1 QVRMNSSRYFGET
14 DFSGDLVAD
23 YSYFDHDS
31 LVKGG
36 RFDLAPSVTYDW
48 NRSWGFVKPK
58 ATLRY
63 TTYDLENTAANQSS
77 SIDRTVPTFSLDS
90 GLFFDRDTNWFGQQT
105 TQTLEPRLFYVYT
118 PEENQ
123 DDIPR
128 FDTGLYTFGP
138 NSLFRENRFSGS
150 DRIGDANQLTAAV
163 TTRFLSDQTGQQ
175 YLAMTLGQI
184 FYFEDR
190 EVGLSATSPIETEN
204 TSPYIFTLSS
214 KPAPF
219 WYLDG
224 GLQWDDSDM
233 EKSYLRTR
241 YEDDQQRLFSARYQF
256 DDAANQEFTKF
267 SAYWPVGYNTRLVGH
282 SYYSW
287 SEERA
292 IESLAGIEH
301 GSSCCWR
308 FRFLVRDYQTD
319 TSQDNNL
326 GFYMQLELR
335 GFANIGDDIDSV
347 LEDSIEGFNRRNYQ

>member
-1 QVRMNSSRYFGET
+1 
-14 DFSGDLVAD
+14 
-23 YSYFDHDS
+23 
-31 LVKGG
+31 
-36 RFDLAPSVTYDW
+36 
-48 NRSWGFVKPK
+48 
-58 ATLRY
+58 
-63 TTYDLENTAANQSS
+63 
-77 SIDRTVPTFSLDS
+77 
-90 GLFFDRDTNWFGQQT
+90 
-105 TQTLEPRLFYVYT
+105 
-118 PEENQ
+118 
-123 DDIPR
+123 
-128 FDTGLYTFGP
+128 
-138 NSLFRENRFSGS
+138 
-150 DRIGDANQLTAAV
+150 
-163 TTRFLSDQTGQQ
+163 
-175 YLAMTLGQI
+175 
-184 FYFEDR
+184 
-190 EVGLSATSPIETEN
+190 
-204 TSPYIFTLSS
+204 
-214 KPAPF
+214 
-219 WYLDG
+219 
-224 GLQWDDSDM
+224 M

-319 TSQDNNL
+319 ASQDNNL